1 MAVLSQ
7 MTTFPKDIQRRYGEL
22 VSDAAKN
29 GEAFVRK
36 GKVQRKFED
45 YVFKADRLESM
56 VGFNS
61 GLGLGLGLHEK
72 KAMADLK
79 NGMRSV
85 QLQFDEL
92 ARVSHSVF
100 EISYRLPLVKMNEHP
115 TVTLP
120 SFQVGNKKIIVHMVA
135 KIPSGNCLAIPEMGV
150 VDWEVK
156 SLDTALK
163 AAMYFYSCLVS
174 IRNRWLTVTYTVLDY
189 DAESE

>member
-1 MAVLSQ
+1 MLLTSSADSLTRNEPEGERGFDMAVLSQ

-120 SFQVGNKKIIVHMVA
+120 SFQVGNKIRSSFIWSPRFHQVIA
-135 KIPSGNCLAIPEMGV
+135 WQYPR
-150 VDWEVK
+150 WE
-156 SLDTALK
+156 SLTGRSSL
-163 AAMYFYSCLVS
+163 
-174 IRNRWLTVTYTVLDY
+174 
-189 DAESE
+189 